1 MKYINIAKFS
11 FFVVFC
17 TIRKNRVPYTYKK
30 VKNMISSPQLVKVTT
45 RYFKIWNILWPLMT
59 INDH

>member
-30 VKNMISSPQLVKVTT
+30 SKKHDFLPSISQGYYQIFQNLK
-45 RYFKIWNILWPLMT
+45 YFMT